1 MKNFIF
7 GAIVTGLLVSVSM
20 NIAQYTGK
28 LGSPQEFTVVPTE
41 QEQLAAVLGGM

>member
-7 GAIVTGLLVSVSM
+7 GAIVTALLVSVSM

-28 LGSPQEFTVVPTE
+28 LGSPQAFTVVPTDD
-41 QEQLAAVLGGM
+41 QKLAAIYGGM